1 MVVVVAGWLARVD
14 FVSEREADLLSSSS
28 SSYSIGAA
36 RVDGSLLGSRPDP
49 TTRLCAD

>member
-14 FVSEREADLLSSSS
+14 FVSEREADLLSSS